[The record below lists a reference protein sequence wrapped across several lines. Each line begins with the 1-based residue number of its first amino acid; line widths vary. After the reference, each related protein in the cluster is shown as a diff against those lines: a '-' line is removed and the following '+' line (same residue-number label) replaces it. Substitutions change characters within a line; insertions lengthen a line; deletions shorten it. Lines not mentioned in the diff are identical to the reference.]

1 MSAQA
6 ELGYQHQLKHWYTGT
21 ASKAALT
28 STGSQAILVSTGTQ
42 AALVSTGSQ
51 APLGN
56 PTLEALASRIQ
67 TPCLKTQRLFGL
79 TLCKEKLKYEARA
92 SGYGCPSRAWV
103 PAHDTSITLEHW
115 FPSSAWEPYPGS
127 SSFPN
132 LINTHRGSLCLEAA
146 TASSINKALTL

>member
-28 STGSQAILVSTGTQ
+28 STGSQAILVSGTQ

-56 PTLEALASRIQ
+56 PALEALASRIQ
-67 TPCLKTQRLFGL
+67 TPSIKTQRLFGL
-79 TLCKEKLKYEARA
+79 TRCKEKLK
-92 SGYGCPSRAWV
+92 
-103 PAHDTSITLEHW
+103 
-115 FPSSAWEPYPGS
+115 
-127 SSFPN
+127 
-132 LINTHRGSLCLEAA
+132 
-146 TASSINKALTL
+146 